1 MIEIIVDKAH
11 AQTKKLE
18 ILTSGMSKAVYVN
31 LEFSKEWKGLKRT
44 AVFTNGIK
52 TRDVQ
57 METGQDTCEV
67 PSEVLEVP
75 GTGVM
80 CGMYGYNENGVII
93 PTVYVWLGN
102 TLPGADPSGDENT
115 DPKLPIYAQLEMC
128 IEQHITNTDNPHK
141 VTASQVGAYS
151 ISEMDI
157 ALGMKANDH
166 DLYTHKTS
174 IQNPHKVTA
183 SQVGAYSREET
194 EEKLKNIKIDNVANT
209 LKGSASGRCIYLDD
223 VSPIEHDVI
232 VKSSD
237 AVNVCGKNLAFP
249 AYTAGTKRTYI
260 GIEITYNDD
269 GSITLDGTANKTDYY
284 PIVVQTNSPV
294 LAPAKYTISAGIPF
308 TLFQTT
314 ETDIYFRL
322 SNYDATGTL
331 LNNITLTLA
340 QDGMSASFT
349 ASNYIE
355 QVRWNMRIPVGY
367 TFNNVTIY
375 PQLEVGEVTA
385 YEPSVHDVY
394 TSDEGAIKS
403 RAVMYLYTNT
413 SLEVEYNADTN
424 ILKDHAHTFDYSG
437 YNVPVVYFEGDT
449 AGMSKDNKVTLNYK
463 YGDRSGTCTLKWQ
476 GSSSLNY
483 PKKNYTVVFDEAFE
497 AVADKAASKGDK
509 AQIGWGV
516 HDKYCLKADYIDFTH
531 CRNNVSATLWGE
543 IVKSRSNASE
553 ALKALPNGGAVDG
566 FPCFVVIN
574 GEWQGIYNFNIP
586 KEDWMLGMNGSSSKE
601 AILCGENLSNGNTY
615 NAPAELVKDF
625 SLEYNSDGFTE
636 EEITASLNNMI
647 NTCIAVNNG
656 EKTVEELEQYIDLD
670 SVIDY
675 YIFTVLVGGIDIFGK
690 NQILATNDGVKW
702 FMSAYDLDSTFG
714 IYPDGLSFLSSGY
727 VTGKAWSDVSFAYL
741 AGRVGLYKVIY
752 NHRYEQLV
760 ERYKALRKG
769 AMSVSNVADLFNAHC
784 KNIPYAAF
792 DAEAE
797 LWKTIP
803 STSVSNIRQAI
814 QWYSDRVAWVDNELG
829 TQEYKLY
836 VDDAIGNIDT
846 ALDELHAYAQG
857 LISGGV
863 SE

>member
-31 LEFSKEWKGLKRT
+31 LEFSKEWEGLKRT

-57 METGQDTCEV
+57 MEPEHGLCAV

-80 CGMYGYNENGVII
+80 CGIYGYNENGVII
-93 PTVYVWLGN
+93 PTIYVWLGN

-115 DPKLPIYAQLEMC
+115 DPQLPIYAKLET
-128 IEQHITNTDNPHK
+128 IISQHVSNNENPHK
-141 VTASQVGAYS
+141 VTAEQVGAPTKDETNLKFDN
-151 ISEMDI
+151 ISLNLHSHTNNTD
-157 ALGMKANDH
+157 
-166 DLYTHKTS
+166 
-174 IQNPHKVTA
+174 NPHGVTA
-183 SQVGAYSREET
+183 EQVGAFSREET
-194 EEKLKNIKIDNVANT
+194 EEKLKNIKIDNVANA
-209 LKGSASGRCIYLDD
+209 LKGSASGRCVYLND
-223 VSPIEHDVI
+223 VSPIEHDII
-232 VKSSD
+232 VKATD
-237 AVNVCGKNLAFP
+237 TVNVCGKNLAFVSN
-249 AYTAGTKRTYI
+249 AKGTS
-260 GIEITYNDD
+260 GITFKYNDD
-269 GSITLDGTANKTDYY
+269 GSITLNGTATATQYFALVNN
-284 PIVVQTNSPV
+284 INSPV
-294 LAPAKYTISAGIPF
+294 LTPGKYTISAGIPF
-308 TLFQTT
+308 TLLQTT
-314 ETDIYFRL
+314 GTDIYFRL

-331 LNNITLTLA
+331 VNNITLTLA

-355 QVRWNMRIPVGY
+355 QLKWNMRVPVGY

-375 PQLEVGEVTA
+375 PQLEVGEATE
-385 YEPSVHDVY
+385 YEPSIHDVY
-394 TSDEGAIKS
+394 TPENGIVTGINSQK
-403 RAVMYLYTNT
+403 VMYLYSGTPFN
-413 SLEVEYNADTN
+413 VEYNADTN
-424 ILKDHAHTFDYSG
+424 ILKNHTHAFNYSG
-437 YNVPVVYFEGDT
+437 YNVPVIYFEGDT

-476 GSSSLNY
+476 GSSSLQY
-483 PKKNYTVVFDEAFE
+483 PKKNYTVVFDNAFE
-497 AVADKAASKGDK
+497 AVSDSAANKGDK

-543 IVKSRSNASE
+543 IVKSREGVSDT
-553 ALKALPNGGAVDG
+553 LKALPNGGAIDG

-574 GEWQGIYNFNIP
+574 GVWQGIYNFNIP
-586 KEDWMLGMNGSSSKE
+586 KEDWMLGMNGTSSKE
-601 AILCGENLSNGNTY
+601 AILCGENPSEGNTY

-636 EEITASLNNMI
+636 EEITASLNTMI
-647 NTCIAVNNG
+647 NACIAVNNG
-656 EKTVEELEQYIDLD
+656 EKTVEELEQYIDLN

-752 NHRYEQLV
+752 NHRYGQLV

-792 DAEAE
+792 DAETE

-803 STSVSNIRQAI
+803 STSVSNIKQAI
-814 QWYSDRVAWVDNELG
+814 QWYTDRVTWVDNELG

-836 VDDAIGNIDT
+836 IDNAIGNIDT
-846 ALDELHAYAQG
+846 ALEELHAYAQG
-857 LISGGV
+857 LISGGA